1 MSLRCSSIIFFIS
14 LTFFSLV
21 HAQERIIDFTSD
33 ITIAP
38 DASMRVHEKITVS
51 LDHGKRGLF
60 RDFPTEYHNRHRI
73 RTVVDFTVQKVTQ
86 NGAPVPYEILQMD
99 NGKRI
104 RIGDAHKRLPGGVY
118 TYDIYYTT
126 NRQLGFFD
134 SHDELY
140 WNVTG
145 NGWSIPIERASVRI
159 HLPPGIDERTLS
171 AEAYTGYRSAKEQAY
186 HARIE
191 GESLVIA
198 HTTARLLPGQGFTVV
213 ITWPKGH
220 VNPPSW
226 FTRLYYLFKDNF
238 GLLWLLLGMIFFI
251 IYWLWSWIRFHK
263 EQVSGTIIPLFYPPH
278 GLGPAHVRY
287 LINFGY
293 DNKAFAAEIIEMAVH
308 GLITIE
314 CKGNL
319 LARVYTLTQNEDRA
333 HEYTPYYKKLADSLF
348 REGKQLVLVQGNSY
362 LISQAIEF
370 MKSHLSIGLDRFF
383 NFYSSQLAVAMI
395 IAALSCGGFLV
406 FADPHHIQFVYG
418 AGVFFALCLVIFY
431 YTLRGY
437 TPAGKKLH
445 EEIEGFKLFLSVTES
460 ERMKLVGTPP
470 TRTPELYEKY
480 LPYAVALDVEQQWSD
495 QFAPVFE
502 RLAQMGTPY
511 VPMWYVGSFDHRHPS
526 FFASRLGNSLTNS
539 VATSSVIPA
548 SDDAPG
554 SSSGSG
560 GGGSSGGG
568 GGGGGGGTW

>member
-1 MSLRCSSIIFFIS
+1 
-14 LTFFSLV
+14 
-21 HAQERIIDFTSD
+21 
-33 ITIAP
+33 
-38 DASMRVHEKITVS
+38 MRVHETITVS
-51 LDHGKRGLF
+51 LDHGKRGLL
-60 RDFPTEYHNRHRI
+60 RDFPTEYHNRHNI
-73 RTVVDFTVQKVTQ
+73 RTVVDFTVQKVTR
-86 NGAPVPYEILQMD
+86 NGSDVPYEIIPMD

-104 RIGDAHKRLPGGVY
+104 RIGDPTKRLHGGVY
-118 TYDIYYTT
+118 TFDIYYTT

-134 SHDELY
+134 SHDELF

-145 NGWSIPIERASVRI
+145 NGWSIPIERAAVTI
-159 HLPPGIDERTLS
+159 HLPPGIETRTLS
-171 AEAYTGYRSAKEQAY
+171 VEAYTGYRSAKEQAY

-213 ITWPKGH
+213 VAWPKGH

-226 FTRLYYLFKDNF
+226 FTQLYYFFKDNL
-238 GLLWLLLGMIFFI
+238 GLFWLLLGMIIFC
-251 IYWLWSWIRFHK
+251 IYCVWSWIRFHK
-263 EQVSGTIIPLFYPPH
+263 EQVSGTIIPLFYPPE
-278 GLGPAHVRY
+278 GCGPAHVRY
-287 LINFGY
+287 LHNFGY

-314 CKGNL
+314 SKGNL
-319 LARVYTLTQNEDRA
+319 FTRVYTLTQNEDRSC
-333 HEYTPYYKKLADSLF
+333 EYTPYYKKLADSLF
-348 REGKQLVLVQGNSY
+348 REGKQLVLVNGNRNI
-362 LISQAIEF
+362 ISAAVEF

-383 NFYSSQLAVAMI
+383 NFYSSQLAISIMI
-395 IAALSCGGFLV
+395 AVISCAGFLAL
-406 FADPHHIQFVYG
+406 ADPYHIQFVYG
-418 AGVFFALCLVIFY
+418 AAGFFALCLVIFY

-437 TPAGKKLH
+437 TPAGRKLY
-445 EEIEGFKLFLSVTES
+445 EEIEGFKLFLTVTES

-495 QFAPVFE
+495 QFAPVFDH
-502 RLAQMGTPY
+502 LAQMGTPY
-511 VPMWYVGSFDHRHPS
+511 VPVWYAGSFDHRNPS

-539 VATSSVIPA
+539 VAASSVIPA
-548 SDDAPG
+548 SDSVPG